1 MHLLSIELSLA
12 AALDDLDADSLSE
25 PELVAAASGS
35 SAFSFRRLVFDSD
48 PAVSESS

>member
-1 MHLLSIELSLA
+1 LSIELSLA